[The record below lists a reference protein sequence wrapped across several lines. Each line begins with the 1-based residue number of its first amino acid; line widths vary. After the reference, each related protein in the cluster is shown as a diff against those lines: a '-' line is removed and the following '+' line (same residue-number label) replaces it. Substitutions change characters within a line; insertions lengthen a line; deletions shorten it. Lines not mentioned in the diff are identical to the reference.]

1 MDAGAGF
8 NLKFAGFTAGL
19 AIVLAAVLAVA
30 IWLLAG
36 LVPGVDPLNM
46 TGAAS

>member
-1 MDAGAGF
+1 MDTGKGYPP
-8 NLKFAGFTAGL
+8 KFASFTAGL
-19 AIVLAAVLAVA
+19 VIVLAFALAVA
-30 IWLLAG
+30 IWYLAG